1 MILAI
6 ATLVGVVLA
15 ALAVDMYFPYCFFL
29 PYFIAL
35 YVTMMTGRFPAEFYE
50 EMGGVLNIEFWPQSV
65 FVGGLIAAIV
75 MVAVVVLLYVYA
87 LKNKKKGLLIAAI
100 LYSID
105 TGIMFLLNGIDFTF
119 LIDYL
124 LHAVGLYYLWS
135 GYSALLKLEKMPPE
149 PDPAAAPMAGEFYTG
164 DDPTIQAEV
173 PTEVPVEE
181 TPVEEPAQPET
192 PSDEFRL

>member
-6 ATLVGVVLA
+6 ATLVSVILA
-15 ALAVDMYFPYCFFL
+15 AVASNYYFPYYFYL
-29 PYFIAL
+29 PHFITM
-35 YVTMMTGRFPAEFYE
+35 YVTMMTGRYPAEFYE
-50 EMGGVLNIEFWPQSV
+50 EMGAELDIAFLPQSV
-65 FVGGLIAAIV
+65 FVGGLIAAIA
-75 MVAVVVLLYVYA
+75 MVAVVVLLYVYS
-87 LKNKKKGLLIAAI
+87 LKNKKRGLLIAAV

-105 TGIMFLLNGIDFTF
+105 AGIMLLLNGITFDFF
-119 LIDYL
+119 WEYL
-124 LHAVGLYYLWS
+124 LHAIGLYYLWS

-149 PDPAAAPMAGEFYTG
+149 PTPAAAPMAGEFYTG
-164 DDPTIQAEV
+164 DDPAIQAEV